1 MNLMILSIKFIHEIY
16 QEWTIKF
23 FGVRSFVQK
32 LARYP
37 SKLRYVTP
45 KQLWMAMR
53 LGLYQTVLSKRPV
66 FNTPKA
72 QMVRLI
78 SALKRQELNEEQA
91 CVAIFEVLD
100 KQKLAKYHREFIKET
115 FYLYP
120 MVFAEYF
127 ERHPK
132 WLSDPDYIGLYLS
145 YLSTRPKAGESWNAS
160 QLLQLPQDVNRLCL
174 ESNLKSGADIG
185 SLNQVLTSNR
195 LVALSASGSQP
206 LTVNHLQTNTPYQCK
221 QAQTVSVLVTAYNA
235 RNTLSICLKSLL
247 NQTWQSLEII
257 VIDDASTDNTAKI
270 IQTFVK
276 QDKRITGIYLPKN
289 VGTFVAKSIGAG
301 FATGEF
307 LTCQDSDDFAHPQ
320 KIERQVLPLIDHPE
334 LIATT
339 SHWLRL
345 DERGRFYAR
354 QYYPFLRQNP
364 ASPLFR
370 RQRVEQEIGLWHLVR
385 TGADSEFWHRL
396 KLYYGDDRIMAI
408 KEPLTIASHRAD
420 SLMNAGDFG
429 VHDKASALRRLDY
442 WEAWNLW
449 HIACLSKK
457 RQPTMPSISEQ
468 IINSVFEV
476 DKRLLVNPDD
486 IRYNLENLTVEK
498 QDD

>member
-1 MNLMILSIKFIHEIY
+1 MKTKIPFQK
-16 QEWTIKF
+16 
-23 FGVRSFVQK
+23 K
-32 LARYP
+32 LAYWP
-37 SKLRYVTP
+37 SILRYITP

-53 LGLYQTVLSKRPV
+53 LGLYQTVLSKRSV
-66 FNTPKA
+66 FATPKS
-72 QMVRLI
+72 QVVRLI
-78 SALKRQELNEEQA
+78 SALKRQELDEWQA
-91 CVAIFEVLD
+91 RVAIFEVLD

-120 MVFAEYF
+120 KVFAEYF

-132 WLSDPDYIGLYLS
+132 WLSDPDYNGLYLS
-145 YLSTRPKAGESWNAS
+145 YLSTQPKAGESWNAS
-160 QLLQLPQDVNRLCL
+160 QLLQLPQDVNRFCL
-174 ESNLKSGADIG
+174 ESNLKSGADIS

-235 RNTLSICLKSLL
+235 RNTLSICLQSLL
-247 NQTWQSLEII
+247 KQTWQSLEII
-257 VIDDASTDNTAKI
+257 VIDDASTDDTAKI

-345 DERGRFYAR
+345 DEHGRFYAR

-370 RQRVEQEIGLWHLVR
+370 REQVEQEIGLWHLVR

-396 KLYYGDDRIMAI
+396 KLHYGDDRIMAI

-442 WEAWNLW
+442 WEAWHLW
-449 HIACLSKK
+449 HIECLSRGLPLYMPKLDRQINKK
-457 RQPTMPSISEQ
+457 LFK
-468 IINSVFEV
+468 INE
-476 DKRLLVNPDD
+476 RLLVSLDD
-486 IRYNLENLTVEK
+486 IRYNLENLIIER

>member
-1 MNLMILSIKFIHEIY
+1 MKKKKPFQI
-16 QEWTIKF
+16 
-23 FGVRSFVQK
+23 K

-53 LGLYQTVLSKRPV
+53 LGLYHTVLSNNV
-66 FNTPKA
+66 IFNTSRS
-72 QMVRLI
+72 QIVRLI
-78 SALKRQELNEEQA
+78 AALKRQELSEEQA
-91 CVAIFEVLD
+91 RVAIFEVLC
-100 KQKLAKYHREFIKET
+100 KQKFTKYHRELIKET

-120 MVFAEYF
+120 KVFAEYF
-127 ERHPK
+127 EQNPE
-132 WLSDPDYIGLYLS
+132 WLSDADYIGLYLS
-145 YLSTRPKAGESWNAS
+145 HLANQHKDHLGVLSLLEKLPSGINRACLENNLQDGTDSIPLNQMLAYC
-160 QLLQLPQDVNRLCL
+160 QLSPLSPSSDDHLMVNRLQ
-174 ESNLKSGADIG
+174 AD
-185 SLNQVLTSNR
+185 V
-195 LVALSASGSQP
+195 
-206 LTVNHLQTNTPYQCK
+206 PYQCPH
-221 QAQTVSVLVTAYNA
+221 AQKVTILVTAFNA
-235 RNTLSICLKSLL
+235 EQTISACLNSLL
-247 NQTWQSLEII
+247 NQTWQSLEVI
-257 VIDDASTDNTAKI
+257 VIDDASTDDTFKI
-270 IQTFVK
+270 IQDIAR
-276 QDKRITGIYLPKN
+276 QDNRVAGIHLPKN
-289 VGTFVAKSIGAG
+289 VGTFVAKSIGAK

-345 DERGRFYAR
+345 DECGRFYAR

-370 RQRVEQEIGLWHLVR
+370 REQVEQEIGLWHLVR

-396 KLYYGDDRIMAI
+396 KLHYGDDCIMVV

-449 HIACLSKK
+449 HIECLSKK
-457 RQPTMPSISEQ
+457 IRLIMPSISEQ
-468 IINSVFEV
+468 MTHPIFKV

-486 IRYNLENLTVEK
+486 IRYNLENLIIEK
-498 QDD
+498 

>member
-1 MNLMILSIKFIHEIY
+1 MIES
-16 QEWTIKF
+16 
-23 FGVRSFVQK
+23 VVQK
-32 LARYP
+32 MNGFLPNQFWQAY
-37 SKLRYVTP
+37 
-45 KQLWMAMR
+45 Q
-53 LGLYQTVLSKRPV
+53 LGLYEKVCQQKFYLPIRQIKTIRQL
-66 FNTPKA
+66 A
-72 QMVRLI
+72 
-78 SALKRQELNEEQA
+78 ALKRFAVSEPRFMIGQL
-91 CVAIFEVLD
+91 LD
-100 KQKLAKYHREFIKET
+100 QHQNDKWFKIIIKELSPVYPKIV
-115 FYLYP
+115 FDYLQNHFDQLP
-120 MVFAEYF
+120 
-127 ERHPK
+127 RRP
-132 WLSDPDYIGLYLS
+132 WLSQIYFALSLEYGQIRHELMAELDSDERLLFLSNLTIDRQQKRTLFNEYLQRFDLLPLTDGDGFALDAFEF
-145 YLSTRPKAGESWNAS
+145 LSTDSISSPH
-160 QLLQLPQDVNRLCL
+160 
-174 ESNLKSGADIG
+174 
-185 SLNQVLTSNR
+185 QVTI
-195 LVALSASGSQP
+195 
-206 LTVNHLQTNTPYQCK
+206 
-221 QAQTVSVLVTAYNA
+221 LVTAFNA
-235 RNTLSICLKSLL
+235 AKTITSCLKSLL
-247 NQTWQSLEII
+247 SQSWQNIQVI
-257 VIDDASTDNTAKI
+257 VIDDASTDDTTKI
-270 IQTFVK
+270 IHAFVK

-289 VGTFVAKSIGAG
+289 VGTFVAKRIGAS

-345 DERGRFYAR
+345 DECGRFYAR

-370 RQRVEQEIGLWHLVR
+370 RQQVEQKIGLWHLVR

-396 KLYYGDDRIMAI
+396 KLHYGDDRIMAI

-468 IINSVFEV
+468 IINPVFEV
-476 DKRLLVNPDD
+476 DERLLVNPDD
-486 IRYNLENLTVEK
+486 IRYNLENLTIEK

>member
-1 MNLMILSIKFIHEIY
+1 MKTKIPFQK
-16 QEWTIKF
+16 
-23 FGVRSFVQK
+23 K
-32 LARYP
+32 LAYWP
-37 SKLRYVTP
+37 SILRYITP

-53 LGLYQTVLSKRPV
+53 LGLYQTVLSKRSV
-66 FNTPKA
+66 FATPKS
-72 QMVRLI
+72 QVVRLI
-78 SALKRQELNEEQA
+78 STLKRQELNEEQA
-91 CVAIFEVLD
+91 RVAIFEVLD
-100 KQKLAKYHREFIKET
+100 KQKLAKHHREFIKET

-132 WLSDPDYIGLYLS
+132 WLSDLDYIGLYLS
-145 YLSTRPKAGESWNAS
+145 YLSTQLKDGKCHHDLS
-160 QLLQLPQDVNRLCL
+160 QLLYLPQDVNRICL
-174 ESNLKSGADIG
+174 ESNLKSGTDIG

-195 LVALSASGSQP
+195 LVALSVTGSQP
-206 LTVNHLQTNTPYQCK
+206 LTVNHLQTSTLYQCK
-221 QAQTVSVLVTAYNA
+221 QAQIVSVLVTAYNA
-235 RNTLSICLKSLL
+235 RNTLSTCLKSLL

-257 VIDDASTDNTAKI
+257 VIDDASTDDTAKI

-320 KIERQVLPLIDHPE
+320 KIERQVLPLVDRPE

-345 DERGRFYAR
+345 DECGRFYAR

-364 ASPLFR
+364 ASLLFR

-396 KLYYGDDRIMAI
+396 KLHYGDDRIMAI

-457 RQPTMPSISEQ
+457 RQPAMPSISEQ
-468 IINSVFEV
+468 IINPVFEV
-476 DKRLLVNPDD
+476 DERLLVNPDD
-486 IRYNLENLTVEK
+486 IRYNLENLTIEK